1 MNYRQLYYAV
11 ELSEICN
18 FSQVAE
24 QLNISQ
30 PALSKQI
37 MALEKELDVKLF
49 DRSSIPLTLTP
60 AGERFVADAKE
71 LIFREEQLKRS
82 MEDFKNEKKDWFFH
96 NCSPLF
102 YAFR

>member
-1 MNYRQLYYAV
+1 MNSRQLQYV
-11 ELSEICN
+11 LLLSKELN

-37 MALEKELDVKLF
+37 MALEKELNVKLF

-60 AGERFVADAKE
+60 AGERFVSDAKE
-71 LIFREEQLKRS
+71 LLFREEQLKRT
-82 MEDFKNEKKDWFFH
+82 MED
-96 NCSPLF
+96 
-102 YAFR
+102 